1 MSRNVF
7 TERFGMIHEGG
18 LAVPASRP
26 FRSLLAPLAAFAAGA
41 VVTAALADV
50 RTRSAPEVRTAEPA
64 ARQVRPA
71 QDASPVLE
79 PAAKAPAAPL
89 ITEPTLPPAN
99 PPAVDAKQPDTG
111 ALAEELQQL
120 RDQVARLK
128 QELGQ
133 ARADSQTAVLLD
145 VDRHV
150 AGIGAQL
157 AENQA
162 RHEEESDSA
171 QRAAAQR
178 HQGVQMLF
186 AVNGRLT
193 AGDPDVLDSLDAAA
207 AALPYPAQTALRNAR
222 EQIES
227 EDLYKARYWIGVAI
241 MESGWSQ
248 LH

>member
-1 MSRNVF
+1 MGEEKVYDLDLKKK
-7 TERFGMIHEGG
+7 TYKV
-18 LAVPASRP
+18 AT
-26 FRSLLAPLAAFAAGA
+26 FAALRRRLEEA
-41 VVTAALADV
+41 QKK
-50 RTRSAPEVRTAEPA
+50 AEESL
-64 ARQVRPA
+64 QKA
-71 QDASPVLE
+71 Q
-79 PAAKAPAAPL
+79 AKAPAAPL

-178 HQGVQMLF
+178 HQAVQMLF
-186 AVNGRLT
+186 AANGRLA
-193 AGDPDVLDSLDAAA
+193 AGDSDVLDSLDAAA
-207 AALPYPAQTALRNAR
+207 AALPYPAQTALRNGR

-248 LH
+248 LQ

>member
-1 MSRNVF
+1 MI
-7 TERFGMIHEGG
+7 TGARFGSS
-18 LAVPASRP
+18 LAA
-26 FRSLLAPLAAFAAGA
+26 LAAFSAGA
-41 VVTAALADV
+41 MLTAALVGV
-50 RTRSAPEVRTAEPA
+50 RGKSAPEARAAEPA
-64 ARQVRPA
+64 ATPVRPA

-79 PAAKAPAAPL
+79 PAAKAPAAPV

-120 RDQVARLK
+120 RDQVARFQ

-150 AGIGAQL
+150 AGIGAEL
-157 AENQA
+157 AENQV
-162 RHEEESDSA
+162 RHQEESDAA

-178 HQGVQMLF
+178 HQAVQMLF
-186 AVNGRLT
+186 AANGRLMS
-193 AGDPDVLDSLDAAA
+193 GDSHVLESLDAAA
-207 AALPYPAQTALRNAR
+207 PALPYPAQTALRNAR
-222 EQIES
+222 EQIQS
-227 EDLYKARYWIGVAI
+227 EDLYKARYWIGLAI

-248 LH
+248 LQ